1 MLMKRCLLKSIFLLA
16 ACVMVMD
23 AAAQLIKAPTNTKT
37 GTDSKKKTGT
47 KPQVKFRDD
56 NEEKKEG
63 AFAYLVLK
71 ASKSS
76 AINVSINESE
86 AGKIK
91 AGMSKRVPLNNTDE
105 MRISLSDG
113 QGTQYDTSFVVQDKD
128 AGRNI
133 VIAFPEVDYTP
144 VKDDQ
149 LHQEKLEELRRI
161 KEAQEALKQ
170 QHIASLNEAEGRIR
184 DWIKQIFN
192 DKTALQTL
200 IIKIRKGESG
210 ITDQVLKSR
219 DLFLNDKNQ
228 LASLVKNYSD
238 SAVAFT
244 MKDERDRFLKEIKI
258 DLDKI
263 TRDESYRFIDAVQ
276 AGKAPLSDNIEIAL
290 KASRSSDIGF
300 FIRKDSLEEA
310 IIGGKRIIDYALDV
324 KSDTTVFRYLF
335 EHGVGVNNYGGRF
348 AENKEIYAT
357 PLAHACINADTDV
370 IKLFIE
376 KGARFFPATMS
387 RIEKKKQLKVLL
399 TKFGSRSE
407 VMALLKANNY
417 DVDDGTVAL
426 SSALQELDSSMVLV
440 EGGQFTMGCTN
451 EVGVSCSTREK
462 PAIAVTVDSFY
473 ISKYELTQHI
483 WAAIMEDDNPSF
495 FKDCPNC
502 PVEMISW
509 KAANDFIERLN
520 KLSNKKFRLPTEA
533 EWEYA
538 ARGGK
543 LEDKS
548 YYYAGSRD
556 ANEVAWYKDNAN
568 KTSPVGGKKPN
579 PLGLYDMSGN
589 VSEWCSDYY
598 AEDYFSHS
606 TRVNPIGPELS
617 AQKVLRGG
625 SFMQSSWSSRI
636 SNREGHELDF
646 SNNATGFRL
655 AMSK

>member
-1 MLMKRCLLKSIFLLA
+1 MKRCLLKSIFLLA

-71 ASKSS
+71 ASKSTT
-76 AINVSINESE
+76 INVSINESE

-133 VIAFPEVDYTP
+133 VITFPEVDYTP

-399 TKFGSRSE
+399 TKFGSRSKLWPCSKQTI
-407 VMALLKANNY
+407 MMLM
-417 DVDDGTVAL
+417 
-426 SSALQELDSSMVLV
+426 MVR
-440 EGGQFTMGCTN
+440 QHFQRPCR
-451 EVGVSCSTREK
+451 S
-462 PAIAVTVDSFY
+462 
-473 ISKYELTQHI
+473 LT
-483 WAAIMEDDNPSF
+483 A
-495 FKDCPNC
+495 
-502 PVEMISW
+502 
-509 KAANDFIERLN
+509 
-520 KLSNKKFRLPTEA
+520 
-533 EWEYA
+533 
-538 ARGGK
+538 
-543 LEDKS
+543 
-548 YYYAGSRD
+548 
-556 ANEVAWYKDNAN
+556 AWY
-568 KTSPVGGKKPN
+568 
-579 PLGLYDMSGN
+579 
-589 VSEWCSDYY
+589 W
-598 AEDYFSHS
+598 
-606 TRVNPIGPELS
+606 
-617 AQKVLRGG
+617 
-625 SFMQSSWSSRI
+625 
-636 SNREGHELDF
+636 
-646 SNNATGFRL
+646 
-655 AMSK
+655 